1 MPELRIYA
9 TVWGL
14 VEDAAGPFPLAKL
27 PALCAKLKSLG
38 YSGIEI
44 PIAFVMKYGS
54 SKFEALMRALDMTF
68 IAQVFSSGGPPTP
81 GNLGIASEFGISHPK
96 DSADTRDVA
105 AHKAVWGAQVHE
117 CARLRAVLQSV
128 NSHTG
133 KDYFTDAESDDML
146 AHCVALE
153 KETGLVINR
162 ASAPGALAARFSAAA
177 ALLTSPHACAPSPCP
192 PATPDETHRARI
204 LYSPWQV
211 PRVMAA
217 HPALHFTA
225 DLSHFSVVT
234 ETGADDP
241 EVCKVV
247 AQLTPRTRHVHAR
260 VGFPE
265 GPQVPS
271 VTGPLWAPLMEG
283 YMAWWRGVYQAALGR
298 GDAVVSTCPEFG
310 PAAYAWVT
318 AHAPLNPG
326 RKDTLNNVWATNHH
340 VGQEVCRLFAELGG
354 KAPTLAPDAE
364 EGNWTLE

>member
-38 YSGIEI
+38 YSGVEI

-54 SKFEALMRALDMTF
+54 SKFEALMRTLDMTF

-81 GNLGIASEFGISHPK
+81 GNLDIASEFGISHPK

-105 AHKAVWGAQVHE
+105 THKAVWGAQVRE

-162 ASAPGALAARFSAAA
+162 ASAPGAWQP
-177 ALLTSPHACAPSPCP
+177 ALSSSGP
-192 PATPDETHRARI
+192 
-204 LYSPWQV
+204 
-211 PRVMAA
+211 
-217 HPALHFTA
+217 LHFTPP
-225 DLSHFSVVT
+225 LVL
-234 ETGADDP
+234 P
-241 EVCKVV
+241 PP
-247 AQLTPRTRHVHAR
+247 LLPPRQTRRTAR
-260 VGFPE
+260 A
-265 GPQVPS
+265 S
-271 VTGPLWAPLMEG
+271 
-283 YMAWWRGVYQAALGR
+283 
-298 GDAVVSTCPEFG
+298 STR
-310 PAAYAWVT
+310 
-318 AHAPLNPG
+318 PG
-326 RKDTLNNVWATNHH
+326 R
-340 VGQEVCRLFAELGG
+340 CRA
-354 KAPTLAPDAE
+354 
-364 EGNWTLE
+364 